1 MLFGSIEIPA
11 MIYIN
16 QKTGKWSLSH
26 KALKAGGAE
35 ALTLLEL

>member
-26 KALKAGGAE
+26 KAPKAGGAE